1 MLCEHCEIVGVVA
14 DGRALLV
21 KARELEPDLVLADI
35 SMPLLNG
42 IDAAR
47 QLKRSMPNLRFVFL
61 TMMDDPKVASAAMR
75 LAPVGYVLKHSAAVE
90 LLAAIDAVM
99 QGKSFV
105 TPWLNRAVSTTPKEQ
120 SKEDSKELTP
130 RQREV
135 LELVAKGCPMK
146 EIADKLQIS
155 ESTVQFHKY
164 HIMKN
169 FNLQSTAELVLLAL
183 KSGLISR

>member
-1 MLCEHCEIVGVVA
+1 
-14 DGRALLV
+14 
-21 KARELEPDLVLADI
+21 
-35 SMPLLNG
+35 
-42 IDAAR
+42 
-47 QLKRSMPNLRFVFL
+47 
-61 TMMDDPKVASAAMR
+61 MDDPKVASAAMR
-75 LAPVGYVLKHSAAVE
+75 LAPVGYVLKHSAAAE

-105 TPWLNRAVSTTPKEQ
+105 TPWLKREMSTTSNQASKQEPK
-120 SKEDSKELTP
+120 KLTL